1 MVQTG
6 IVIQFLLKKEAFD
19 LMEAS
24 VFVLR
29 NLTGSSRNKY
39 FFLTAGMIFCFCALT
54 FFGCSHAVKTEIT
67 TPEKALVQVEGPYP
81 EFEDDMDL
89 ESLSLAVN
97 RNLEYLN
104 RLDPGYSFTYGSM
117 KFSCRQVRE
126 SQEAF
131 LKLISSASDPKA
143 LNKEIRKAFWV
154 YRAAGRPE
162 DDKVLFTG
170 YYEPVFEAASKEDAT
185 YKYPIYR
192 LPDNLIKVDLSLFNK
207 KYKGETIIAR
217 LEENKVL
224 PYYSRKQI
232 EDERVLAGK
241 GLEIAW
247 LKNPL
252 DVAFLQVQGSG
263 QLKLKDRNT
272 ISVGYIG
279 SNGRTYNSIGR
290 YMIEKGML
298 TKEEMSMQAIRKY
311 LSAHAEVIDDVL
323 NYNPSYVFF
332 RVLDGPPLGNIQ
344 VPLTAGRS
352 IALDSGLF
360 PRGALC
366 FIACKKP
373 VINER
378 DEITGWADFSRFIIN
393 QDTGGA
399 IKGTG
404 RADIFW
410 GEGKYAEI
418 AAGYMKE
425 VGELYILIKKD

>member
-1 MVQTG
+1 MLQTG
-6 IVIQFLLKKEAFD
+6 IAIQFLLKREA
-19 LMEAS
+19 LNAME
-24 VFVLR
+24 
-29 NLTGSSRNKY
+29 SRVCALKTLAESFREKY
-39 FFLTAGMIFCFCALT
+39 FYLVAPLVFSFCVITFSGCRPAL
-54 FFGCSHAVKTEIT
+54 KKEIT
-67 TPEKALVQVEGPYP
+67 SAEKALVQVNYLYP
-81 EFEDDMDL
+81 EFKDDTDL
-89 ESLSLAVN
+89 ESLSLAVS
-97 RNLEYLN
+97 RNLEYLSK
-104 RLDPGYSFTYGSM
+104 LDPGYSFTYGSM
-117 KFSCRQVRE
+117 KFTCRQVRE
-126 SQEAF
+126 SEEAF
-131 LKLISSASDPKA
+131 LKLISGTSDPKA
-143 LNKEIRKAFWV
+143 LDKEIRKGFWV

-162 DDKVLFTG
+162 DGKVLFTG
-170 YYEPVFEAASKEDAT
+170 YYEPLFEAATEEDAT

-192 LPDNLIKVDLSLFNK
+192 LPDNLIKIDLSLFNK

-217 LEENKVL
+217 LEDNKFL

-241 GLEIAW
+241 SLEIAW
-247 LKNPL
+247 LKDPL
-252 DVAFLQVQGSG
+252 DIAFLQVQGSG
-263 QLKLKDRNT
+263 QLKLKDGRT

-279 SNGRTYNSIGR
+279 SNGHPYNSIGR

-311 LSAHAEVIDDVL
+311 LSTHPEVIDDVL

-360 PRGALC
+360 PKGALC
-366 FIACKKP
+366 FIASKKP
-373 VINER
+373 VINEK

-399 IKGTG
+399 IKGAG

-425 VGELYILIKKD
+425 AGELYILIKKD